1 MRKYLLHVLIISVV
15 FILAPTAQV
24 ASYAG
29 ELEDAKEDVR
39 NNPDDAWAHN
49 NLGVAYYNLE
59 MYEEAIKSYKQAI
72 EINPDYAVVHGGL
85 GDAYYKSG
93 KHEEAIESFRQVIS
107 IDPVIAVAH
116 YNLGHKDISTTQRY
130 AHHCP
135 DSLRDGVE
143 ILETDYNLTTV
154 EKNVGY

>member
-1 MRKYLLHVLIISVV
+1 MRKYLLHVLIISFV
-15 FILAPTAQV
+15 FLLAAT

-130 AHHCP
+130 AHHCS
-135 DSLRDGVE
+135 DSLRETVE
-143 ILETDYNLTTV
+143 VLETDCNMTAV
-154 EKNVGY
+154 EKKVGY